1 MCLSH
6 HGICML
12 FLFQSQTRKTVRQ
25 GRPPVVSTVPPQVLT
40 LMVRCRVCSCVCAL
54 ALFCVCV
61 CCCWSR
67 YFRVVVTA
75 LARYCVLL
83 GQVESWKLT
92 AATDCSN
99 RLLKPTAQT
108 D

>member
-61 CCCWSR
+61 C
-67 YFRVVVTA
+67 
-75 LARYCVLL
+75 VLL
-83 GQVESWKLT
+83 LVSVFSSRGHGAGSLLCPARASGILE
-92 AATDCSN
+92 ADC
-99 RLLKPTAQT
+99 
-108 D
+108 